1 MRRRGLL
8 KLGMVAGTVLVV
20 GGGLASLA
28 VPGVG
33 SDGKL
38 TPAGRVAVGAIA
50 RAVLDGGLGD
60 DDASLARQLD
70 GFDAAIAN
78 FPAAVRA
85 ELTQLL
91 GLLLA
96 APGRLLL
103 FGTTTPLQAL
113 PRADLQAALQRMR
126 SSPLA
131 LRQQAYFALR
141 DLHAAAFYAEPAHGA
156 AIGYPGPLSL

>member
-1 MRRRGLL
+1 MQRRGLL
-8 KLGMVAGTVLVV
+8 KLGIAAGAVLVF

-28 VPGVG
+28 TPGVG
-33 SDGKL
+33 RDGKL
-38 TPAGRVAVGAIA
+38 TPAGRAAVGAIA

-60 DDASLARQLD
+60 DEAALARQLD

-85 ELTQLL
+85 ELAQLL

-103 FGTTTPLQAL
+103 FGTATPLHEL
-113 PRADLQAALQRMR
+113 ERAELQAALQAMR
-126 SSPLA
+126 TSSLA

-141 DLHAAAFYAEPAHGA
+141 DLNSAAFYAEPAHWA
-156 AIGYPGPLSL
+156 AIGYPGPTSL